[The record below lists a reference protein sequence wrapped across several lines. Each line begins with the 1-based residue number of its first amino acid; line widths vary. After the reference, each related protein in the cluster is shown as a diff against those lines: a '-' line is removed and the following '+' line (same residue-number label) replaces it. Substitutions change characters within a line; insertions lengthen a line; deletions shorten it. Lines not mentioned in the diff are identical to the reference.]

1 MAHVRTKNEGNMI
14 KTYSF
19 KVRETNFTKDVL
31 IEYNEYYNRL
41 SDWVCSNLTKLTIG
55 ELAELVPEEKRNT
68 SYYLAATDEKWVNEP
83 MYKLFTDEYTKKSS
97 FTDPLVAN
105 SNNCDNLILTVSAVL
120 NPEGYECNALCLSK
134 TTYRTFG
141 YAKQVISNM
150 KTKISTLKPSIKQ
163 KVVNETSSYNEKT
176 EQVLYEMYNNGI
188 ADVTAFNDRIKY
200 LKSKETP
207 NEKLISRMIILRDF
221 FKENHKDIM
230 DKQRIMAV
238 EQLVSFGGCKRNTNV
253 ASMTLRS
260 QRISVKRKDGC
271 QGYVVA
277 IPVGTKN
284 SIVFDL
290 YGRRDVIKDGVE
302 LVDVCGKHADTI
314 TIKSVNGELFLD
326 MPVAINF
333 EKKSGKCTK
342 TVGIDVNTK
351 HMLIQTSVKD
361 NGKFD
366 YYVNLYKIFAE
377 DEELNKILGDD
388 EVMVNIKKNAE
399 NISFLPLEMDLLY
412 SRILDGPQ
420 KYKLAEDRITEL
432 LKQWGIKFDAGCMAQ
447 ERIYVQ
453 CVRKLRGNLKR
464 LLYLQNK
471 YYEAQQEYDKNMDFK
486 DESTES
492 KETMDKRRWES
503 PFRNTEEGTKL
514 YDEINTYQNRIIGIR
529 NSIIDYAYL
538 VLESNGYDNLSLEH
552 LTSSQFKVSKTFPT
566 TNSLLKYHKL
576 QGKTKTEAEKCDA
589 YTSHKSKY
597 KLSLK
602 DGVIDSIDYSAEGL
616 KQIKKDRSRNVII
629 KAIHFADVK
638 DRFVLSSNNGK
649 ASVTFVPSYHTS
661 QIDSRDHKMF
671 VTSKG
676 KIVDKRKV
684 RQIQETHVNGLNS
697 DFNAARNIQYISE
710 NEEWR
715 NALCKPTENQYNQP
729 LYTPVVKS
737 QNGMFKAIKKLGA
750 TKIWQG

>member
-19 KVRETNFTKDVL
+19 KVRETNLKKDVMV
-31 IEYNEYYNRL
+31 EYNEYYNRL
-41 SDWVCSNLTKLTIG
+41 SDWICDNLTKMTIG
-55 ELAELVPEEKRNT
+55 ELAELVPEKKRNT
-68 SYYLAATDEKWVNEP
+68 SYYLAAIDEKWINEP

-97 FTDPLVAN
+97 FTDPLLAN
-105 SNNCDNLILTVSAVL
+105 SNNCDNLILTATDVL
-120 NPEGYECNALCLSK
+120 NPEGYEGNLLSLCKS
-134 TTYRTFG
+134 TYRTFG
-141 YAKQVISNM
+141 YAKQIISNM
-150 KTKISTLKPSIKQ
+150 KTKIGTLKPNVKRR
-163 KVVNETSSYNEKT
+163 VLGENPTYDEKMI
-176 EQVLYEMYNNGI
+176 QVLYEMYNNGI
-188 ADVTAFNDRIKY
+188 ADVTGFNDRIKY

-207 NEKLISRMIILRDF
+207 NEKLISRMKMLRDF
-221 FKENHKDIM
+221 FKENRNDIM
-230 DKQRIMAV
+230 DKCRIMAV
-238 EQLVSFGGCKRNTNV
+238 EQLVSFGGCKRNING
-253 ASMTLRS
+253 ASMTLSS

-302 LVDVCGKHADTI
+302 LVDVCGKHTDII

-388 EVMVNIKKNAE
+388 EVMVNIKENAE
-399 NISFLPLEMDLLY
+399 NLSFLPLEMDLLY

-432 LKQWGIKFDAGCMAQ
+432 LKQWGINFDAGCMSQ

-471 YYEAQQEYDKNMDFK
+471 YYEAQQEYDKKMGFGDK
-486 DESTES
+486 STDS

-503 PFRNTEEGTKL
+503 PFRNTEEGAKL

-538 VLESNGYDNLSLEH
+538 VLEYNGYDNLSLEY
-552 LTSSQFKVSKTFPT
+552 LTSSQFKVNKTFPT

-589 YTSHKSKY
+589 YISHKSKY

-616 KQIKKDRSRNVII
+616 KQIKKDRSRNIII

-661 QIDSRDHKMF
+661 QIDSSDHKMF

-697 DFNAARNIQYISE
+697 DFNAAKNIQYISE

-729 LYTPVVKS
+729 LYTTVVKS

>member
-1 MAHVRTKNEGNMI
+1 MT

-19 KVRETNFTKDVL
+19 KVRETNLKKDVMV
-31 IEYNEYYNRL
+31 EYNEYYNRL

-55 ELAELVPEEKRNT
+55 ELAELVPEKKHNT
-68 SYYLAATDEKWVNEP
+68 SYYLAATDEKWINEP
-83 MYKLFTDEYTKKSS
+83 MYKLFTDEYTKKSN

-105 SNNCDNLILTVSAVL
+105 SNNCDNLILTATDVL
-120 NPEGYECNALCLSK
+120 NPEGYEGNLLSLCK

-150 KTKISTLKPSIKQ
+150 KTKIGTLKPNVKQ
-163 KVVNETSSYNEKT
+163 KVLGENPTYDEKMV
-176 EQVLYEMYNNGI
+176 QVLYEMYNND
-188 ADVTAFNDRIKY
+188 ASDLKSFEDKIKY
-200 LKSKETP
+200 LKSKENP
-207 NEKLISRMIILRDF
+207 NEKLISRMETLRDF
-221 FKENHKDIM
+221 FKENRNDIM
-230 DKQRIMAV
+230 DKCRTMAV
-238 EQLVSFGGCKRNTNV
+238 EQLVSFGGCKRD
-253 ASMTLRS
+253 ADISSMTLSS
-260 QRISVKRKDGC
+260 QCISVKRKGGC

-277 IPVGTKN
+277 IPVGAKN

-290 YGRRDVIKDGVE
+290 YGRRDVIRDGVE
-302 LVDVCGKHADTI
+302 LVDVCSKHGKTV

-326 MPVAINF
+326 MPVAVNF

-366 YYVNLYKIFAE
+366 YYVNLYRIFAQ

-388 EVMVNIKKNAE
+388 EVMANIKKNAE
-399 NISFLPLEMDLLY
+399 NVSFLPLEMELLY

-432 LKQWGIKFDAGCMAQ
+432 LKQWGINFDAGCMPQ

-471 YYEAQQEYDKNMDFK
+471 YYEVQQEYDKKMGFDDK
-486 DESTES
+486 STDS

-503 PFRNTEEGTKL
+503 PFRNTEEGAKL
-514 YDEINTYQNRIIGIR
+514 YDEINTYQKRIIGIR

-538 VLESNGYDNLSLEH
+538 VLEYNGYDNLSLEY
-552 LTSSQFKVSKTFPT
+552 LTSSQFKVSKTFPS

-589 YTSHKSKY
+589 YASHKSKY

-616 KQIKKDRSRNVII
+616 KHIKKDRSRNIII

-638 DRFVLSSNNGK
+638 DRFVLSSNNGN

-661 QIDSRDHKMF
+661 QIDSTDHKMF

-684 RQIQETHVNGLNS
+684 RQIQERHINGLNS

-715 NALCKPTENQYNQP
+715 NALCKPTENMYNEPIYVP
-729 LYTPVVKS
+729 LVKS

-750 TKIWQG
+750 TKIWQD